1 MPPKD
6 TSRETYLC
14 LPFLETESDLRKQSI
29 CDSLNE
35 SLKKQTSI
43 VPREE
48 AGTHLHL
55 WSGRV
60 VEGHVLEFNFTLYSI
75 QLVTIISHA
84 VHDGLLV
91 EYKRDVVTMR
101 VICISC
107 SS

>member
-1 MPPKD
+1 
-6 TSRETYLC
+6 
-14 LPFLETESDLRKQSI
+14 
-29 CDSLNE
+29 
-35 SLKKQTSI
+35 
-43 VPREE
+43 
-48 AGTHLHL
+48 
-55 WSGRV
+55 